1 MKTNPRDSSLPKN
14 KIYKHPMYALLI
26 CEAVDFADYFR
37 PSTSTWKKIE
47 TGNSFKFIW
56 QVKIYDTL

>member
-37 PSTSTWKKIE
+37 PSTSMKSKPEILSNLFDE
-47 TGNSFKFIW
+47 
-56 QVKIYDTL
+56 